1 MKKIILILFL
11 TLFLMPVKTF
21 SQTDRELLDSLT
33 TIDSDLRKLF
43 PRWKICE
50 ADLQIQLYKSFELL
64 GYPKNQL
71 NMQEIEVLAA
81 PRKSVKDPFEILL
94 ITCGTVSMK
103 SSVIEKDLSTLTSY
117 ISGEEPYDKTLKSV
131 RRNNADTTGKEFDV
145 TRNYCF
151 VEIPADLPVKPS
163 QASAIQDY
171 MKPTD
176 KNQAFVISLFE
187 QNVKIGETG
196 FWLTNRV
203 GNDEVGYQYYTAGES
218 KLFLRRPLYINNDT
232 KTRTSIPYLVNLY
245 LGGVYKINSGLANDG
260 GLFGWLPERTLNT
273 NPGGR
278 LKAGVEINMPFMP
291 AAGISLNAELPLN
304 DLTEQNFDRATFG
317 SSENTN
323 RGVTGVDWLNRNDP
337 NDGRTSNDISSTSYL
352 LRATGQFTM
361 FYNWWLD
368 EGNPENFFRF
378 DFGVS
383 YADVRQYAW
392 YRSDSLQQDFLTNQG
407 VRGLSTF
414 KNSEFG
420 DWIYA
425 KIDYRNQSV
434 YPFGASLQYSN
445 QHLLAKGFIPLLG
458 NWFLLEAKYTTP
470 LRGRRPYELGSF
482 FMISPVFRITL

>member
-11 TLFLMPVKTF
+11 TLFLIPVKTF

-81 PRKSVKDPFEILL
+81 PRKSKKDPFEILL
-94 ITCGTVSMK
+94 ITCGTAGMK
-103 SSVIEKDLSTLTSY
+103 SSVIEKDLTILASY

-131 RRNNADTTGKEFDV
+131 RRINTDTTGKEFDIAR
-145 TRNYCF
+145 TYCF

-245 LGGVYKINSGLANDG
+245 LGGVYKINSGLSNDG

-278 LKAGVEINMPFMP
+278 LKAGVEINMPFLP
-291 AAGISLNAELPLN
+291 EAGVSFNAELPLN
-304 DLTEQNFDRATFG
+304 DLTEQNFDRSTFG

-323 RGVTGVDWLNRNDP
+323 RGLTGVDWLNRNDP
-337 NDGRTSNDISSTSYL
+337 NDGRTSYDINSTSYI

-392 YRSDSLQQDFLTNQG
+392 YRDEMLQQDLLTNVA
-407 VRGLSTF
+407 VRGLRTY

-420 DWIYA
+420 DWVYA